1 MQPKMLII
9 IEKLNGILNGEI
21 SRDDV
26 SSWSL
31 QFIDDD
37 DMRIDD
43 LKVWELLKLVGS
55 VDLYDS
61 PESYLYMDDDIRKWI
76 LECSN

>member
-1 MQPKMLII
+1 MQPKMLTI
-9 IEKLNGILNGEI
+9 IEKLNGILKGEI

-26 SSWSL
+26 ASWSL
-31 QFIDDD
+31 QFINDD

-43 LKVWELLKLVGS
+43 LKAWELLTLVGS

-61 PESYLYMDDDIRKWI
+61 PETYLYEDDDISKWI
-76 LECSN
+76 LEYSS